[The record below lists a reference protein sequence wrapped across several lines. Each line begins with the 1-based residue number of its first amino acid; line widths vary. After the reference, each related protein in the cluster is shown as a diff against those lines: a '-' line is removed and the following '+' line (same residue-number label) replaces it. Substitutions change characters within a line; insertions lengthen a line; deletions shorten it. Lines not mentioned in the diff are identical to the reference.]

1 MAEATMWTWRG
12 LKPWALAALLA
23 SGAGLATVAATP
35 PPGPPPTAIVGA
47 MVFDGTGAAPHEA
60 TVVIAGGRIVD
71 VGPKAAIPKGA
82 TIIQAKG
89 EALLPGFFDVHTHWT
104 PGGEPRTTPQIANAY
119 IASGVT
125 TTNDFNA
132 APESWAPRRAWLATL
147 AAPHVNM
154 TARMGVPGG
163 HGADWADTHTIKQF
177 STPEGA
183 RAAMREVMAYQPDM
197 VKGFHDGWRYGSG
210 ADNNTMDMVTLSAL
224 ADEAHKNHLKVLTHT
239 VTVFRGKEASKA
251 KVDVVAH
258 SLQDA
263 EIDQETVDL
272 FKANGTAYAPTLAV
286 YEPEKP
292 GGRPRTDDTGLKQ
305 SMIRFD
311 HALHNVK
318 RLHDAG
324 VLIALGTDAGMP
336 GTPHGA
342 STLREMELLV
352 KAGLTPADAL
362 MAGTSNSARALGLI
376 DDRGTIEKGKRAD
389 LVLIKGA
396 PWAAIADVRKTDRTF
411 VDGKLVYGPG
421 AVVPPAN
428 AATSLAPVK
437 VAAKIDDFER
447 ADGRT
452 TLDTLQTDD
461 ADGGPDRSIEVT
473 TLIDR
478 GSGDHALNVAA
489 TMSRKANPS
498 AGVILPLT
506 RGSIR
511 PADLRAYHGV
521 RFDLRAGAGTYTLS
535 MNSLTGRWA
544 SEVAAGSAWRK
555 VEVPF
560 SSLKWGARRG
570 GGDAAW
576 SGDDLVEVEIAGSAP
591 GGQKLWMQ
599 IDNVEFY

>member
-1 MAEATMWTWRG
+1 MKM
-12 LKPWALAALLA
+12 KPSSMGRIALAGLVAGIVAPAAAAPQAAEKAA
-23 SGAGLATVAATP
+23 SPV
-35 PPGPPPTAIVGA
+35 AIVGA
-47 MVFDGTGAAPHEA
+47 MVFDATGAAPHLA
-60 TVVIAGGRIVD
+60 TVVIVDGRIAD
-71 VGPKAAIPKGA
+71 VGPKAVVPKGA
-82 TIIQAKG
+82 IVIQAKG

-119 IASGVT
+119 DAAGVT

-163 HGADWADTHTIKQF
+163 HGADWADSHTIKQF
-177 STPEGA
+177 STPDSA
-183 RAAMREVMAYQPDM
+183 RAAMREVLAYKPDM

-210 ADNNTMDMVTLSAL
+210 ADNNTMDLVTLSAL

-263 EIDQETVDL
+263 EIDQETIDL

-286 YEPEKP
+286 YEPVKP
-292 GGRPRTDDTGLKQ
+292 GARPRTDDTGLKQ
-305 SMIRFD
+305 SMTRFD

-318 RLHDAG
+318 RMQDAG

-336 GTPHGA
+336 GTPHGT
-342 STLREMELLV
+342 STLHEMELLV
-352 KAGLTPADAL
+352 QAGLTPSQAL
-362 MAGTSNSARALGLI
+362 MAGTSNSAKALGMI

-396 PWAAIADVRKTDRTF
+396 PWVTIADVRQTDRTF
-411 VDGKLVYGPG
+411 VDGKLVFGPG
-421 AVVPPAN
+421 AAIPAAN
-428 AATSLAPVK
+428 AAVSLTPLK

-452 TLDTLQTDD
+452 DLDTLQTDD
-461 ADGGPDRSIEVT
+461 ADGGPDRSVEVT

-478 GSGDHALNVAA
+478 GPGDHALNVAA
-489 TMSRKANPS
+489 WMSHKANPQ

-506 RGSIR
+506 RGSIQ
-511 PADLRAYHGV
+511 PADLKAYHGV
-521 RFDLRAGAGTYTLS
+521 RLEIRGGAGTYSLA
-535 MNSLTGRWA
+535 MNSLTGKWSA
-544 SEVAAGSAWRK
+544 PVAAGPEWRK

-560 SSLKWGARRG
+560 TSLKWGARRG
-570 GGDAAW
+570 GAEATW
-576 SGDDLVEVEIAGSAP
+576 TGDDLVEVEIAGSRP
-591 GGQKLWMQ
+591 GGEKLWMQ
-599 IDNVEFY
+599 IDNVELY